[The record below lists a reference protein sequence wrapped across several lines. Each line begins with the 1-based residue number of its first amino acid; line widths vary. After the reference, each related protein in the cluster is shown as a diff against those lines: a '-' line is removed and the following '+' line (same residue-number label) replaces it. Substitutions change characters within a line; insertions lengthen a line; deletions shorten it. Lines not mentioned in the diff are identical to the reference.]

1 MLGQIGEILEKFT
14 SRQRIIALL
23 VLLLSVVI
31 ISLGPDLIQNNDCK
45 EVLQQIESQR
55 GELLRLNSEIID
67 VQTRCTNERLKR
79 EQEISGILCILE
91 TEVNRIE
98 SQTKSMS
105 MQMVQETVPAEI
117 NTEDTV
123 VFEASPRRKIRNQPT
138 PDFVKLKGMIHDIQM
153 IVDST
158 SN

>member
-1 MLGQIGEILEKFT
+1 MLNQIGEILEKFT
-14 SRQRIIALL
+14 TRQRVIVLL
-23 VLLLSVVI
+23 VLLISIVI
-31 ISLGPDLIQNNDCK
+31 ISLGPDLIRNNDCK

-105 MQMVQETVPAEI
+105 MQMVQETVPIEI
-117 NTEDTV
+117 NTGDTV
-123 VFEASPRRKIRNQPT
+123 VFEANPSRKIQHHPA